1 MRSRATALVCVLTFS
16 IALLGAVGAAVAQTY
31 QGTIRGIVKDE
42 QGVIP
47 AADVTLVNEATSATR
62 SITTNEVGEY
72 VFTSVLPG
80 TYTLRAALPG
90 FRTEERKGLKVATQQ
105 QVVADFTL
113 AIAVQ
118 MNKAMNVR
126 IGSPGDQ
133 GMIGTPS
140 GVYSSTGRFLL
151 RRRCLSA
158 RPGQMPRPSP
168 TLSKN
173 MA

>member
-47 AADVTLVNEATSATR
+47 AAEVTLVNEATSATR

-113 AIAVQ
+113 AIGGVAEQITV
-118 MNKAMNVR
+118 
-126 IGSPGDQ
+126 
-133 GMIGTPS
+133 S
-140 GVYSSTGRFLL
+140 GEAPLVERSTATVATS
-151 RRRCLSA
+151 LSA
-158 RPGQMPRPSP
+158 KDISNLPIFGRN
-168 TLSKN
+168 TFY
-173 MA
+173 